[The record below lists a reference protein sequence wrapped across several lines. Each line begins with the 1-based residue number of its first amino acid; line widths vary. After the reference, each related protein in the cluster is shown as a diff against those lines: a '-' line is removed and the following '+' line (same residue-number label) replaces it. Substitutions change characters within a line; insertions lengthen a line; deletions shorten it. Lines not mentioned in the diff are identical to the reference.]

1 MSTLHRCAE
10 DFEELG
16 RIFFDSLLDYCD
28 PEQAKVD
35 LITSKLRSEALR
47 RAHERHGTNVTLM
60 DALAD
65 SDDSESDSDAGS
77 DRYTCCAEA

>member
-1 MSTLHRCAE
+1 
-10 DFEELG
+10 
-16 RIFFDSLLDYCD
+16 
-28 PEQAKVD
+28 VD

-47 RAHERHGTNVTLM
+47 RAHERHGRNVTLM

-77 DRYTCCAEA
+77 DRCVV